1 MARRGNPRLDAVRPK
16 DTSKP
21 NEKRTEL
28 ADAKAR
34 EVLVA
39 LEEAYHE
46 HGVKTNGE
54 RAKWLN
60 AYSYRREQPDSFNN
74 RMAWMAVQHSSP
86 PPRSCPS
93 WAVRTLV
100 TEWAR

>member
-60 AYSYRREQPDSFNN
+60 ANGYKTRRGNDWSKK
-74 RMAWMAVQHSSP
+74 AVE
-86 PPRSCPS
+86 R
-93 WAVRTLV
+93 LV
-100 TEWAR
+100 KRVTRPGFQLGGD